1 MFESMMAGPKPLVK
15 VLIGLFGFLLAL
27 ILALTMIV
35 QWVFWFGV
43 TIKLW
48 NGYGLAIGITI
59 CAAQI
64 LLIFQQPK
72 KAESCDI

>member
-15 VLIGLFGFLLAL
+15 VLIGLIGFLLAL

-35 QWVFWFGV
+35 QWVFWLGV
-43 TIKLW
+43 TMKLW
-48 NGYGLAIGITI
+48 NGYGMAIGITVF
-59 CAAQI
+59 AAQI
-64 LLIFQQPK
+64 LLIFQPTK